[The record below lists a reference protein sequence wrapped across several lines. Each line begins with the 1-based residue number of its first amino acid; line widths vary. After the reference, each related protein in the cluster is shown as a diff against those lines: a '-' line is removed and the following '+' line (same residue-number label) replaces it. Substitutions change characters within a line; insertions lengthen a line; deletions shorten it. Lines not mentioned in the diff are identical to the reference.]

1 MADSSLAFPEARP
14 KIPPE
19 PFVVMDL
26 VNEAVE
32 EANKRIAACE
42 MGIAR
47 QLLSLVSQKVP
58 GRDASVGARL
68 ENLLELKAATV
79 SYRDT
84 LVELSNGDQQGMPA
98 R

>member
-1 MADSSLAFPEARP
+1 
-14 KIPPE
+14 
-19 PFVVMDL
+19 MDL
-26 VNEAVE
+26 DNEAIE

-42 MGIAR
+42 MRVAR

-58 GRDASVGARL
+58 GRDANAGARDLL
-68 ENLLELKAATV
+68 EHLLELKAATV
-79 SYRDT
+79 SYRDA